1 MSQDFTTFKILLV
14 GDSGAGKSS
23 LLQRF
28 AEGEFSPEYSAT
40 IGVDFQVRTLEVEGK
55 LYRLQVWDTAGQERF
70 RTITSSYYRGA
81 NAIILVFDLSENT
94 GILSASRS
102 DTHILSASRSD
113 THDTVERGS
122 LRNIS
127 FWLKEISRYTEDSAA
142 RLLVGAKRDL
152 IDGEQ
157 ALCSPEG
164 VELARSLGI
173 PYLECSAKTGEGV
186 EEIFKV
192 AVLAA
197 RDFSPPP
204 REPKVRLDSGRKKF
218 CWRC

>member
-1 MSQDFTTFKILLV
+1 
-14 GDSGAGKSS
+14 
-23 LLQRF
+23 
-28 AEGEFSPEYSAT
+28 
-40 IGVDFQVRTLEVEGK
+40 
-55 LYRLQVWDTAGQERF
+55 
-70 RTITSSYYRGA
+70 
-81 NAIILVFDLSENT
+81 
-94 GILSASRS
+94 
-102 DTHILSASRSD
+102 
-113 THDTVERGS
+113 VERGS